1 MRQRHRERVLEFL
14 RTIQKPDR
22 PLDTVAETDSLVE
35 SGLIDSLALLE
46 IVAFLEEQYRIDFAA
61 IGLEPEQLTSVSG
74 ILDLIEREAAVTTRD
89 DRRGRPADCRSF
101 HEDPAVIARWQAW
114 SGPLLT
120 RLTPARR
127 RALLALAALWVV
139 VQRPLKEIAPAIDA
153 AGPERPDRR
162 PRW

>member
-74 ILDLIEREAAVTTRD
+74 ILDLIEREA
-89 DRRGRPADCRSF
+89 G
-101 HEDPAVIARWQAW
+101 
-114 SGPLLT
+114 
-120 RLTPARR
+120 
-127 RALLALAALWVV
+127 
-139 VQRPLKEIAPAIDA
+139 
-153 AGPERPDRR
+153 
-162 PRW
+162 

>member
-1 MRQRHRERVLEFL
+1 MRQRHRERVIDFL

-74 ILDLIEREAAVTTRD
+74 ILDLIEREAR
-89 DRRGRPADCRSF
+89 
-101 HEDPAVIARWQAW
+101 
-114 SGPLLT
+114 
-120 RLTPARR
+120 
-127 RALLALAALWVV
+127 
-139 VQRPLKEIAPAIDA
+139 
-153 AGPERPDRR
+153 
-162 PRW
+162 

>member
-1 MRQRHRERVLEFL
+1 MRERHRDRVLEFL

-74 ILDLIEREAAVTTRD
+74 ILDLIEREAR
-89 DRRGRPADCRSF
+89 
-101 HEDPAVIARWQAW
+101 
-114 SGPLLT
+114 
-120 RLTPARR
+120 
-127 RALLALAALWVV
+127 
-139 VQRPLKEIAPAIDA
+139 
-153 AGPERPDRR
+153 
-162 PRW
+162 

>member
-1 MRQRHRERVLEFL
+1 VRQRHRERVLDFL

-74 ILDLIEREAAVTTRD
+74 ILDLIERESR
-89 DRRGRPADCRSF
+89 
-101 HEDPAVIARWQAW
+101 
-114 SGPLLT
+114 
-120 RLTPARR
+120 
-127 RALLALAALWVV
+127 
-139 VQRPLKEIAPAIDA
+139 
-153 AGPERPDRR
+153 
-162 PRW
+162 

>member
-1 MRQRHRERVLEFL
+1 VRQRHRERVLGFL

-74 ILDLIEREAAVTTRD
+74 ILDLIEREAR
-89 DRRGRPADCRSF
+89 
-101 HEDPAVIARWQAW
+101 
-114 SGPLLT
+114 
-120 RLTPARR
+120 
-127 RALLALAALWVV
+127 
-139 VQRPLKEIAPAIDA
+139 
-153 AGPERPDRR
+153 
-162 PRW
+162 

>member
-61 IGLEPEQLTSVSG
+61 VGLEPEQLTSVSG
-74 ILDLIEREAAVTTRD
+74 ILDLIEREAR
-89 DRRGRPADCRSF
+89 
-101 HEDPAVIARWQAW
+101 
-114 SGPLLT
+114 
-120 RLTPARR
+120 
-127 RALLALAALWVV
+127 
-139 VQRPLKEIAPAIDA
+139 
-153 AGPERPDRR
+153 
-162 PRW
+162 